1 MRKST
6 FLTLVLICGSFQALQ
21 IQAAKNYKSG
31 KFMIAAL
38 LPVTKGQHC
47 QIVERRTL
55 QLVETFIYE
64 MKELNSKLEARSNL
78 TIGYIIKD
86 SCSNPSTAI
95 NEAMRLVFVEK
106 LNSTCVTQL
115 QDCRTNKIIT
125 VLGPEILENV
135 VLCAGVLSFHRFPQ
149 VIFTGKTR
157 LHSNTALYSTLTSIA
172 RPISDSV
179 SALTM
184 LIASFDWKSVNVLG
198 SDDMYGREFTSLLNQ
213 NLRAYNICVATEKL
227 LDTRNLDVQL
237 PEAIA
242 ALRSK
247 PQVTV
252 TVLVARPDMAGKVLE
267 EARRQNVTAHVWM
280 GSESWTADKDITSRY
295 SDVLEGML
303 GIGYSVNKDEELSR
317 YIEKETRGLSYAD
330 WMKTLFGRNVT
341 SGFNKQVIK
350 SRDLQFDK
358 SKFVQDAF
366 QAIGHALE
374 NVLTNITQVGNK
386 TEIFNV
392 NPSQVREGINTVLP
406 EYIRARSGQYE
417 FVIINYQRLT
427 SGNFKF
433 VTVGS
438 WRRNKSRKGELIV
451 DHRAVRWPG
460 TYRYLV
466 PFSGSVRPCQPGTFV
481 KNEPMRCGW
490 ECVQCPV
497 GTYSNNYTSPICQ
510 RCPLGQIP
518 DQLQTHC
525 LVAEEEFVRLLD
537 VYGICILSASVL
549 GFTTTG
555 VVLVI
560 FLKYQSTPVIKASN
574 IGFCLFTLVLLL
586 VWFLSSILFLG
597 EPRDWTCKL
606 RTVGIP
612 LLYISVSA
620 LLLTKTKRL
629 IRIFSSLKRNRF
641 LSNYWYSFVACS
653 IVLVQVIFSAVYL
666 AFFPPERVNIFHDN
680 LTVSTHCSRNLGM
693 EIASFGYNCLLAFLC
708 ASFAIKSR
716 NLPETYSEAIHICLT
731 MLTDMISWMVYFF
744 GYYGIPQGKLKVA
757 VPSFGV
763 IIGAY
768 AVLFFI
774 FVPKIRVILFL
785 PEKNTKK
792 AALAGTRKYSVDVAC
807 GIQLSI
813 SKSSRACERR
823 HTLATLPAYHESGIS
838 SLGNLDNN
846 GNALGSRF
854 SPEGLGEAIKE
865 DEDVPE
871 EVSRNSFDNIRQEH
885 KITIKNLAILTPNG
899 LA

>member
-1 MRKST
+1 MDRDEYTRLLQEASVDDTSKFVPIDDKRPKQRGRPPKHFHPLLQKEKEIHTVVHQILPKPIAVSVSPNGSRLAHLYGLPKTHKEKLSMRPILSASGTYNYHIAKWLEEKLSPLSVNEYTINDT
-6 FLTLVLICGSFQALQ
+6 FGFSDEIRKFSIKENDIVNDWFNNTYNLKLKKDQLVKLLEIATTNQLFQLNGQLYEQVDGVAMGSPLGPLMANIFMCSLEDKLTEQNLVPSLYRRF
-21 IQAAKNYKSG
+21 
-31 KFMIAAL
+31 AAL
-38 LPVTKGQHC
+38 EEKMKQLENKQNERGVTSALAALRRNLARPVNFFDQFEAIE
-47 QIVERRTL
+47 Q
-55 QLVETFIYE
+55 
-64 MKELNSKLEARSNL
+64 LEALVRVARTTVSDKADEYAAIL
-78 TIGYIIKD
+78 DEVKD
-86 SCSNPSTAI
+86 RHASLPPRALR
-95 NEAMRLVFVEK
+95 RLMSG
-106 LNSTCVTQL
+106 L
-115 QDCRTNKIIT
+115 
-125 VLGPEILENV
+125 LGDP
-135 VLCAGVLSFHRFPQ
+135 

-184 LIASFDWKSVNVLG
+184 LIASFDWKFVNVLG

-247 PQVTV
+247 PQ
-252 TVLVARPDMAGKVLE
+252 
-267 EARRQNVTAHVWM
+267 
-280 GSESWTADKDITSRY
+280 
-295 SDVLEGML
+295 
-303 GIGYSVNKDEELSR
+303 
-317 YIEKETRGLSYAD
+317 
-330 WMKTLFGRNVT
+330 
-341 SGFNKQVIK
+341 
-350 SRDLQFDK
+350 
-358 SKFVQDAF
+358 
-366 QAIGHALE
+366 
-374 NVLTNITQVGNK
+374 
-386 TEIFNV
+386 
-392 NPSQVREGINTVLP
+392 
-406 EYIRARSGQYE
+406 
-417 FVIINYQRLT
+417 
-427 SGNFKF
+427 
-433 VTVGS
+433 
-438 WRRNKSRKGELIV
+438 
-451 DHRAVRWPG
+451 
-460 TYRYLV
+460 
-466 PFSGSVRPCQPGTFV
+466 
-481 KNEPMRCGW
+481 
-490 ECVQCPV
+490 
-497 GTYSNNYTSPICQ
+497 
-510 RCPLGQIP
+510 
-518 DQLQTHC
+518 
-525 LVAEEEFVRLLD
+525 
-537 VYGICILSASVL
+537 
-549 GFTTTG
+549 
-555 VVLVI
+555 
-560 FLKYQSTPVIKASN
+560 
-574 IGFCLFTLVLLL
+574 
-586 VWFLSSILFLG
+586 
-597 EPRDWTCKL
+597 
-606 RTVGIP
+606 
-612 LLYISVSA
+612 
-620 LLLTKTKRL
+620 TKRL

-792 AALAGTRKYSVDVAC
+792 AALAGTRKCSVDVAC

-813 SKSSRACERR
+813 SKSSRACERQ
-823 HTLATLPAYHESGIS
+823 HTLATLPAYYESGIS

-865 DEDVPE
+865 DEDIPE